1 MEMVK
6 YVAKDGIEIALDFK
20 TVQNY
25 LVSGKKELV
34 TPQEVMFFLGI
45 CKSKG
50 LNPFKKDVYLVK
62 YDNSP
67 AAVVTSI
74 DYYRSRAKAQ
84 KDCRGWA
91 KGIIVKRDGLLVYSK
106 GLMLEGDELL
116 GGWFKA
122 RPEGWEVDFELEVN
136 LAGFVKKR
144 SDGSLTQFWT
154 KEKQPAMIMKVAESQ
169 GLRTCWPDE
178 FQGIIG
184 EDEMTP
190 EDFTQTIEADYSL
203 DTCASGSPGPG
214 PEILIPQQNAKIHKP
229 FDFDQLL
236 ADAAKDGKLLPG
248 SDLKLVNEYMKAS
261 AAKHKV
267 KKETVKLQL
276 AKRFDEFLRTFPVF
290 CARRKEEEKRKVEKE
305 TKGKAGKEQKANPE
319 DPVTNTVEFK
329 DCPDKGAQVAVDLCP
344 DCTIRMGCPA
354 WKEEDSKGG
363 A

>member
-6 YVAKDGIEIALDFK
+6 YVARDGIEVALDFK

-34 TPQEVMFFLGI
+34 TPQEIMFFLGI

-67 AAVVTSI
+67 AAIVTSI
-74 DYYRSRAKAQ
+74 DYYRSRAKVQ
-84 KDCRGWA
+84 KDCRGWT
-91 KGIIVKRDGLLVYSK
+91 KGIIVKRDGLIVYSK

-122 RPEGWEVDFELEVN
+122 RPDGWEVDFELEVN
-136 LAGFVKKR
+136 LAGFLKKR

-154 KEKQPAMIMKVAESQ
+154 KEKQPIMIMKVAESQ

-184 EDEMTP
+184 EDEIML
-190 EDFTQTIEADYSL
+190 EDFTQTIEAEF
-203 DTCASGSPGPG
+203 TPGSPGPIV
-214 PEILIPQQNAKIHKP
+214 PPQQKP
-229 FDFDQLL
+229 KDFDQLI
-236 ADAAKDGKLLPG
+236 ADAAAAGTLPPG
-248 SDLKLVNEYMKAS
+248 SDVKLLDEYIKAL
-261 AAKHKV
+261 AAKSKV

-290 CARRKEEEKRKVEKE
+290 CARTKEAEKRKAEKE
-305 TKGKAGKEQKANPE
+305 SKGKAGKEQKATPE
-319 DPVTNTVEFK
+319 DPVTNTIDFK
-329 DCPDKGAQVAVDLCP
+329 DCPDKGAQVAVDVCGTLKNP
-344 DCTIRMGCPA
+344 NCTIRMGCPA
-354 WKEEDSKGG
+354 WTEEDAKGE